1 MTNINHSFTL
11 PCGVVLK
18 NRLAK
23 AAMTERMA
31 NPYQEPIE
39 LHTKLYKKWSDTGAG
54 LLITGNVLVDR
65 DHLES
70 AGNVCFDEKS
80 DLDKLREW
88 ASSVKGTDSQLWV
101 QLSHAGRQTNR
112 FTNLQP
118 LAPSS
123 VQLKKMGLFGKP
135 KAMSENDILEVIEK
149 FRIAARITKEVGFSG
164 LQIHSAHGY
173 LLSQFLS
180 PATNKRDDKWGGSL
194 ENRSRLLRKILRE
207 VRSEVGREFPISVK
221 LNSAD
226 FQRGGFDESDSVEV
240 VKMLEAEGVDLL
252 EISGGTYEKVA
263 FFIQDESTRESTK
276 QREAYFLDFAVKI
289 REVSK
294 IPIMVTGGFRSSSF
308 CQEAL
313 ANGDLEMI
321 GMGRPFLT
329 DLEKIDGLLKGEKL
343 QLNSQKIRSIFSSI
357 NDSAEGGFYARQVLQ
372 LAETGKVKENMNPL
386 ACAMFLIYHEFT
398 KGLKRKT
405 PKAQIP

>member
-1 MTNINHSFTL
+1 MTKINESFTL

-31 NPYQEPIE
+31 NPYQEPTE
-39 LHTKLYKKWSDTGAG
+39 LHSKLYKKWSDTGAG

-80 DLDKLREW
+80 DLDKLRKW
-88 ASSVKGTDSQLWV
+88 ASSVNGTDSQLWV

-112 FTNLQP
+112 FTNTRP

-123 VQLKKMGLFGKP
+123 VQLQKMGLFGKP
-135 KAMSENDILEVIEK
+135 KSMTENEILEVIEK
-149 FRIAARITKEVGFSG
+149 FRVAAGITKEAGFSG
-164 LQIHSAHGY
+164 IQIHAAHGY

-180 PATNKRDDKWGGSL
+180 PATNKRDDKWGGNL
-194 ENRSRLLRKILRE
+194 ENRSRLLREILRE
-207 VRSEVGREFPISVK
+207 VRTEVGSDFPISVK

-226 FQRGGFDESDSVEV
+226 FQRGGFDESDSLEV

-263 FFIQDESTRESTK
+263 FFIQDDSVRESTK
-276 QREAYFLDFAVKI
+276 QREAYFLDFAKKI

-294 IPIMVTGGFRSSSF
+294 IPIMVTGGFRTSSF
-308 CQEAL
+308 CNEAL
-313 ANGDLEMI
+313 ANGDLDLV

-329 DLEKIDGLLKGEKL
+329 DVDRISGLLKGEEI
-343 QLNSQKIRSIFSSI
+343 QLNSQKIRSAFSSI

-372 LAETGKVKENMNPL
+372 LAEKGKVKENMNPL

-398 KGLKRKT
+398 KGLKRKAS
-405 PKAQIP
+405 KA

>member
-1 MTNINHSFTL
+1 MTKITESFKL

-31 NPYQEPIE
+31 NPYQEPTE
-39 LHTKLYKKWSDTGAG
+39 LHTRLYKKWSETGAG

-80 DLDKLREW
+80 DLEKLRKW
-88 ASSVKGTDSQLWV
+88 ASSVSGTDSQLWV

-112 FTNLQP
+112 FTKTKP
-118 LAPSS
+118 LAPSA
-123 VQLKKMGLFGKP
+123 VQLQKMGLFGKP
-135 KAMSENDILEVIEK
+135 KAMTENDILVVIEK
-149 FRIAARITKEVGFSG
+149 FRTAARITKEVGFSG
-164 LQIHSAHGY
+164 LQIHAAHGY

-180 PATNKRDDKWGGSL
+180 PATNIRDDKWGGSL
-194 ENRSRLLRKILRE
+194 ENRSRLLREILRE
-207 VRSEVGREFPISVK
+207 VRTEVGSNFPISVK

-226 FQRGGFDESDSVEV
+226 FQRGGFNESDSLEV

-263 FFIQDESTRESTK
+263 FFIQEDSIRESTK
-276 QREAYFLDFAVKI
+276 QREAYFLDFAKKI
-289 REVSK
+289 RQISK
-294 IPIMVTGGFRSSSF
+294 IPVMVTGGFRTSTF
-308 CQEAL
+308 CNEAL
-313 ANGDLEMI
+313 EVGDLDVV

-329 DLEKIDGLLKGEKL
+329 DVEKIAGLIKGEEL

-357 NDSAEGGFYARQVLQ
+357 NDSVEGGFYARQLLQ
-372 LAETGKVKENMNPL
+372 LGKTGKVRQNMNPL

-398 KGLKRKT
+398 KGLKRKH
-405 PKAQIP
+405 PNN

>member
-1 MTNINHSFTL
+1 MTTIAESYEL
-11 PCGVVLK
+11 PCGVRLN

-31 NPYQEPIE
+31 NPFQEPTE
-39 LHTKLYKKWSDTGAG
+39 LHTRLYKKWSETGAG

-80 DLDKLREW
+80 DLNKLRSW
-88 ASSVKGTDSQLWV
+88 ASSLADSNSQLWV

-112 FTNLQP
+112 FTNRNP
-118 LAPSS
+118 LAPSA
-123 VQLKKMGLFGKP
+123 VQLHKMGLFGKP
-135 KAMSENDILEVIEK
+135 KAMTQTHIFEVIEK
-149 FRIAARITKEVGFSG
+149 FRVAARITKDVGFSG
-164 LQIHSAHGY
+164 LQIHAAHGY

-180 PATNKRDDKWGGSL
+180 PATNKRYDKWGGNL
-194 ENRSRLLRKILRE
+194 ENRSRLLREILRE
-207 VRSEVGREFPISVK
+207 VRKEVGSNFPISVK

-226 FQRGGFDESDSVEV
+226 FQRGGFEEADSLEV

-263 FFIQDESTRESTK
+263 FFIQDDSIRESTK
-276 QREAYFLDFAVKI
+276 QREAYFLEFAKRI
-289 REVSK
+289 REISK
-294 IPIMVTGGFRSSSF
+294 IPIMVTGGFRTSSF
-308 CQEAL
+308 CNEAL
-313 ANGDLEMI
+313 TNGDI
-321 GMGRPFLT
+321 DIVGMGRPFLT
-329 DLEKIDGLLKGEKL
+329 DVEKITSLLKGEEL
-343 QLNSQKIRSIFSSI
+343 QLNSQKIRSVVSSI

-372 LAETGKVKENMNPL
+372 LAKQGKVKKSMNPL

-398 KGLKRKT
+398 KGLKRKA
-405 PKAQIP
+405 PKA